1 MTRTEFMKQLQ
12 DLLSDISKN
21 EREEALQY
29 YNDYFDDA
37 GPEEEARILTELGS
51 PEQVARKIKAG
62 LSDDASE
69 FSEQGYRDTRFDG
82 NEAAPAASS
91 FMDSESAGKT
101 APKKERNLW
110 KLLAIVLLC
119 IVLGPFVIPVGF
131 GLLAVLFCVLLAAL
145 LTVAAVLVSGVVIFV
160 AGIFVIGV
168 GLIQLFTAPV
178 LGIATA
184 GAGCLLTALGI
195 LLSLALLWIALK
207 VVPVLVQG
215 LVNLVRLPFRKA
227 GVIR

>member
-37 GPEEEARILTELGS
+37 GPGEEARILTELGS
-51 PEQVARKIKAG
+51 PKQVARKIKAG

-101 APKKERNLW
+101 APKKDGICGSCW
-110 KLLAIVLLC
+110 PLC
-119 IVLGPFVIPVGF
+119 
-131 GLLAVLFCVLLAAL
+131 FCAL
-145 LTVAAVLVSGVVIFV
+145 CLVP
-160 AGIFVIGV
+160 
-168 GLIQLFTAPV
+168 L
-178 LGIATA
+178 
-184 GAGCLLTALGI
+184 
-195 LLSLALLWIALK
+195 
-207 VVPVLVQG
+207 
-215 LVNLVRLPFRKA
+215 
-227 GVIR
+227 

>member
-1 MTRTEFMKQLQ
+1 MNRAEFMRQLES
-12 DLLSDISKN
+12 LLQTISAT

-37 GPEEEARILTELGS
+37 GAEEEARILTELGS

-82 NEAAPAASS
+82 NGAAPAASTS
-91 FMDSESAGKT
+91 ANSENGGNT
-101 APKKERNLW
+101 HPKKELNLW

-131 GLLAVLFCVLLAAL
+131 GVLAVLFCLLLAVI
-145 LTVAAVLVSGVVIFV
+145 LTVAAVLVSGIVIFI

-168 GLIQLFTAPV
+168 GLIQLFTAPA

>member
-82 NEAAPAASS
+82 NGAAPAASS
-91 FMDSESAGKT
+91 FIDSESAGKT

-145 LTVAAVLVSGVVIFV
+145 LTVA
-160 AGIFVIGV
+160 
-168 GLIQLFTAPV
+168 LFWFPELSFSLPESLSSAWGSFSSLQHRSWESLPQAP
-178 LGIATA
+178 AA
-184 GAGCLLTALGI
+184 C
-195 LLSLALLWIALK
+195 
-207 VVPVLVQG
+207 
-215 LVNLVRLPFRKA
+215 
-227 GVIR
+227 

>member
-37 GPEEEARILTELGS
+37 GPGEEA
-51 PEQVARKIKAG
+51 
-62 LSDDASE
+62 
-69 FSEQGYRDTRFDG
+69 RFDG
-82 NEAAPAASS
+82 NGAAPAASS

-145 LTVAAVLVSGVVIFV
+145 LTVAAVLVSGIVIFV

-178 LGIATA
+178 LGIATV

-207 VVPVLVQG
+207 VMPVLVQG

>member
-1 MTRTEFMKQLQ
+1 M
-12 DLLSDISKN
+12 
-21 EREEALQY
+21 
-29 YNDYFDDA
+29 
-37 GPEEEARILTELGS
+37 
-51 PEQVARKIKAG
+51 
-62 LSDDASE
+62 
-69 FSEQGYRDTRFDG
+69 
-82 NEAAPAASS
+82 EAAGHCAFVHCAGSLCDSGWLWPSGSS
-91 FMDSESAGKT
+91 FLRPPGSAS
-101 APKKERNLW
+101 
-110 KLLAIVLLC
+110 
-119 IVLGPFVIPVGF
+119 
-131 GLLAVLFCVLLAAL
+131 
-145 LTVAAVLVSGVVIFV
+145 TVAAVLVSGVVIFV

>member
-37 GPEEEARILTELGS
+37 GPGEEARILTELGS

-131 GLLAVLFCVLLAAL
+131 GLLAAL
-145 LTVAAVLVSGVVIFV
+145 LTVAAVLVSGIVIFV

>member
-12 DLLSDISKN
+12 VLLSDISEN

-29 YNDYFDDA
+29 YHDYFDDA
-37 GPEEEARILTELGS
+37 GPEEEARILRELGS

-69 FSEQGYRDTRFDG
+69 FSEQGYRDTRFTENG
-82 NEAAPAASS
+82 TAPAASPS
-91 FMDSESAGKT
+91 TASESAEKT

-110 KLLAIVLLC
+110 KILAIVLLC
-119 IVLGPFVIPVGF
+119 IILGPFVIPVGF
-131 GLLAVLFCVLLAAL
+131 GLLAVLFCLLLAVV
-145 LTVAAVLVSGVVIFV
+145 LTVAAVLVSGIVIFI

-168 GLIQLFTAPV
+168 GLVQLFAVPA
-178 LGIATA
+178 LGIATV

-215 LVNLVRLPFRKA
+215 LVNLIKFPFRKA

>member
-37 GPEEEARILTELGS
+37 GPGEEARILTELGS

-82 NEAAPAASS
+82 NGAAPAASS

-110 KLLAIVLLC
+110 KLLA

-145 LTVAAVLVSGVVIFV
+145 LTVAAVLVSGIVIFV

>member
-69 FSEQGYRDTRFDG
+69 FSEQG
-82 NEAAPAASS
+82 
-91 FMDSESAGKT
+91 
-101 APKKERNLW
+101 
-110 KLLAIVLLC
+110 
-119 IVLGPFVIPVGF
+119 
-131 GLLAVLFCVLLAAL
+131 
-145 LTVAAVLVSGVVIFV
+145 
-160 AGIFVIGV
+160 
-168 GLIQLFTAPV
+168 
-178 LGIATA
+178 
-184 GAGCLLTALGI
+184 
-195 LLSLALLWIALK
+195 
-207 VVPVLVQG
+207 
-215 LVNLVRLPFRKA
+215 
-227 GVIR
+227 

>member
-12 DLLSDISKN
+12 DLLSDISEN

-82 NEAAPAASS
+82 NEAAPAASAS
-91 FMDSESAGKT
+91 TDPGSAEKNGL
-101 APKKERNLW
+101 KKERNLW
-110 KLLAIVLLC
+110 KLLALVLLC

-131 GLLAVLFCVLLAAL
+131 GVLAVLFCLLLAVI
-145 LTVAAVLVSGVVIFV
+145 LTVAGVLVSGIVIFI

-168 GLIQLFTAPV
+168 GLIQLVTAPV

-184 GAGCLLTALGI
+184 GVGCLLTALGI

-207 VVPVLVQG
+207 VIPVWVKG
-215 LVNLVRLPFRKA
+215 LVSLVKLPFRKA